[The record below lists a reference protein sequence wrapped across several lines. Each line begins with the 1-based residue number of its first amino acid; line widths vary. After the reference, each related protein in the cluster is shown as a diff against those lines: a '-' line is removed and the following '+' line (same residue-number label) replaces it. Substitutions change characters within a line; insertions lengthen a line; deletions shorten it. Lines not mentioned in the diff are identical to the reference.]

1 MMADLKFQM
10 SERSYNNG
18 PKDRVSSGV
27 RGLDEML
34 GGGFPAGHIIV
45 AMGGSGTGKTTLALH
60 YIIDGLLKGESGIYI
75 TIEEEKESIISAAS
89 AYGWDLEK
97 YIKDNKLAILKLDL
111 SDIKTTARRVKSELP
126 EIIRFFGAKRLVID
140 SITLYSIMF
149 DDIIERRIRLF
160 GLNKAIKKAGIT
172 ALYTAEVNSQSQL
185 NSKDGMVEYS
195 ADGVIFL
202 QQNESEKNIKLVMR
216 VIKMRKIQHDRLYRP
231 YEITGKGIL
240 VYPNEMIYSDFGED
254 IDISRSGK

>member
-1 MMADLKFQM
+1 M
-10 SERSYNNG
+10 SEKLSN
-18 PKDRVSSGV
+18 KDSRERISSGV

-34 GGGFPAGHIIV
+34 GGGFPPGHIIV

-75 TIEEEKESIISAAS
+75 TIEEEKESIINAAG
-89 AYGWDLEK
+89 AYGWNLEK
-97 YIKDNKLAILKLDL
+97 YLKDNKLAILKLDL

-126 EIIRFFGAKRLVID
+126 EIIEFFGAKRLVID

-172 ALYTAEVNSQSQL
+172 ALYTAEVNAQNQL

-195 ADGVIFL
+195 ADGVLFL
-202 QQNESEKNIKLVMR
+202 QQNESEKNIRLVMR

-231 YEITGKGIL
+231 YEITGKGML
-240 VYPNEMIYSDFGED
+240 VYPNEMIYSDFEKD
-254 IDISRSGK
+254 TDISRAGK